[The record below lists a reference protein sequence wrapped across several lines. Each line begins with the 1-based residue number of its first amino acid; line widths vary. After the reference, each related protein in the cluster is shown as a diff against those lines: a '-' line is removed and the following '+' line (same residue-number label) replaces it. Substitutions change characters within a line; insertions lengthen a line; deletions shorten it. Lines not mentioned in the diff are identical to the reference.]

1 MSGPSFVKYVVN
13 DNNNIDNIEYNNYD
27 NNNAEEN
34 LLENMTMGN
43 PWKGDQPFF
52 SSRFIYS
59 HV

>member
-43 PWKGDQPFF
+43 P
-52 SSRFIYS
+52 
-59 HV
+59 